1 MIYRTRQAR
10 HRSPYL
16 DFQEIFTPVNT
27 LYHGYIKEDVSAGS
41 LGKKNSSYL
50 TITMFSWS
58 LGLLA
63 CRGFWKLG
71 VQYITYRPLIMYM
84 GLLVHWLA
92 LSSAYLAAG
101 ACKAIESFLSVRR
114 IEDLTYRNT
123 ARPQSAQRFVCP
135 RAAPPLDQI
144 RIRQSSR
151 ARLCCASNSASA
163 FPQDRL

>member
-1 MIYRTRQAR
+1 MESWAIGLSWLLEIGSIVYHVQATD
-10 HRSPYL
+10 HVYGP
-16 DFQEIFTPVNT
+16 F
-27 LYHGYIKEDVSAGS
+27 GS
-41 LGKKNSSYL
+41 LAGL
-50 TITMFSWS
+50 I
-58 LGLLA
+58 LGL
-63 CRGFWKLG
+63 
-71 VQYITYRPLIMYM
+71 
-84 GLLVHWLA
+84 
-92 LSSAYLAAG
+92 LAAG

-163 FPQDRL
+163 CPGVVSERLCFLRSRLKSEFLVSPGVREFQSFLVFVQFFIS